1 MSDMLGSIVVL
12 SGPSGVGKDTL
23 IQRIVEV
30 SEYRKFVA
38 YTTRPP
44 RPNEKHG
51 MDYFF
56 LNEKE
61 FAELIFKEE
70 FLDHLIVNG
79 YNYGTPLKDFFR
91 VLERGNRVILHL
103 AATTAI
109 LLKRRVAQV
118 TIVFVA
124 PPSRL
129 SLIGRL
135 RKRGMSEEQIQARMR
150 IDPTRMQQAI
160 EFYFIVVN
168 YDDEELETAQR
179 IVRFLD
185 GI

>member
-1 MSDMLGSIVVL
+1 M
-12 SGPSGVGKDTL
+12 
-23 IQRIVEV
+23 
-30 SEYRKFVA
+30 
-38 YTTRPP
+38 
-44 RPNEKHG
+44 
-51 MDYFF
+51 
-56 LNEKE
+56 
-61 FAELIFKEE
+61 
-70 FLDHLIVNG
+70 
-79 YNYGTPLKDFFR
+79 
-91 VLERGNRVILHL
+91 
-103 AATTAI
+103 
-109 LLKRRVAQV
+109 
-118 TIVFVA
+118 FVA

-135 RKRGMSEEQIQARMR
+135 RKRGMSEEQIQIRMR